1 MRLVLSVALLSI
13 TAIQV
18 AAQARIRPSNLV
30 QLRILSADSTRPVTA
45 HVRLSGDALYS
56 LGATRA
62 PGQVA
67 LSGDTGSV
75 TTPGVLEVG
84 DAPGRIIFDTSAS
97 DPEVVL
103 LAPASPS
110 AEARLYARGHSVEV
124 VRDSSGHLRLIAPT
138 LRSRLR

>member
-18 AAQARIRPSNLV
+18 AAQARIRPSNLI

-56 LGATRA
+56 LGATRV

-67 LSGDTGSV
+67 LSGDTGTV
-75 TTPGVLEVG
+75 TTPECW
-84 DAPGRIIFDTSAS
+84 R
-97 DPEVVL
+97 
-103 LAPASPS
+103 
-110 AEARLYARGHSVEV
+110 
-124 VRDSSGHLRLIAPT
+124 
-138 LRSRLR
+138 

>member
-62 PGQVA
+62 PGQGASSSTPPRVIPRWCCWRPKA
-67 LSGDTGSV
+67 PVPKPGCMPAAIRWRWFVTRRAISG
-75 TTPGVLEVG
+75 
-84 DAPGRIIFDTSAS
+84 
-97 DPEVVL
+97 
-103 LAPASPS
+103 
-110 AEARLYARGHSVEV
+110 
-124 VRDSSGHLRLIAPT
+124 
-138 LRSRLR
+138 